1 MKKVDAREVECPMP
15 VIMAKRVINEGEEEF
30 SVLVAEQIAVDNLNK
45 MADQMNYK
53 TSVEEKSQNEFE
65 VKFVKSKSESNKKES
80 SENYIVVFD
89 ADKIG
94 EGEENFSKKLIESF
108 IVALTE
114 QENYPDY
121 VICYNKGVYLT
132 TERENTVNDFKKLEE
147 GGVKILS
154 CGLCLDNYNLKDKL
168 KVGSITN
175 MYEIVGL
182 MSTHKVVR
190 P

>member
-1 MKKVDAREVECPMP
+1 MKQVDARAVECPMP
-15 VIMAKRVINEGEEEF
+15 VIMAKRVIKEGESEF
-30 SVLVAEQIAVDNLNK
+30 VVLVKEQIAADNLNK
-45 MADQMNYK
+45 MAKQMNFE
-53 TSVEEKSQNEFE
+53 TSVTEKDGEFE
-65 VKFVKSKSESNKKES
+65 VHFKKSDEKISTEEK

-94 EGEENFSKKLIESF
+94 EGDVDFSKKLIESF

-114 QENYPDY
+114 QDNYPDY
-121 VICYNKGVYLT
+121 VICYNQGVFLT
-132 TERENTVNDFKKLEE
+132 TERENTVEDFKKLEA

-154 CGLCLDNYNLKDKL
+154 CGLCLDNYGLKEKL
-168 KVGSITN
+168 KVGKVTN

-182 MSTHKVVR
+182 MASHKVVR